1 MSDQT
6 VALLVLPQAS
16 LLSVASTLDP
26 LRNAN
31 RHLGRQAI
39 RWTVIAPKADPVP
52 LTCGLALPVMDDINA
67 AEGADLLVTIAGFQ
81 ARDLATRA
89 ITSRIARLAP
99 KVGALAALD
108 SGAWFLARA
117 GLLDGYRATTHWE
130 DLEDFATAHPTVTV
144 VPDRYVIDRTRFTA
158 GGAAPGF
165 DMMVHLIR
173 LWYGARI
180 AHEVENSFITQ
191 TLAADRPQ
199 LRRPATPQ
207 EDPRVQQALAIM
219 ESTLDHPLPM
229 AEIAALTALSVR
241 RMEGLF
247 RAAFGQTPG
256 AFALDLRLQAARRLL
271 ADTDHPVGTIAIR
284 CGFSSPATFTRAFT
298 KRFAQSPSAFRTG
311 QRGFAGFSGFHALS
325 G

>member
-1 MSDQT
+1 MPDHT

-26 LRNAN
+26 LRCAN
-31 RHLGRQAI
+31 RHLGREAI
-39 RWTVIAPKADPVP
+39 RWTVIAPMADPVP
-52 LTCGLALPVMDDINA
+52 LTCGLSLPVMGDISA

-89 ITSRIARLAP
+89 LCARLARLAP
-99 KVGALAALD
+99 RVGALAALD

-130 DLEDFATAHPTVTV
+130 DLEDFAAAYPAVSV
-144 VPDRYVIDRTRFTA
+144 VPDRFVIDRNRLTA
-158 GGAAPGF
+158 GGAAPAF

-173 LWYGARI
+173 TWHGPRI

-191 TLAADRPQ
+191 TQSPDLPQ
-199 LRRPATPQ
+199 LRRPDSPRD
-207 EDPRVQQALAIM
+207 DPRVRAAVALM
-219 ESTLDHPLPM
+219 EQTLDRPLPM
-229 AEIAALTALSVR
+229 TDIAARTGLSVR

-247 RAAFGQTPG
+247 RAAFGLTPG

-271 ADTDHPVGTIAIR
+271 ADTRHPVATVALR
-284 CGFSSPATFTRAFT
+284 CGFSSPATFTRAFA
-298 KRFAQSPSAFRTG
+298 KRFATSPTDFRRAQT
-311 QRGFAGFSGFHALS
+311 GFAGFRPAA
-325 G
+325 